1 MITFLRK
8 LKSQI
13 RLFKF
18 FAKYRKD
25 DFQSIDR
32 FNRVISKIYN
42 KEYSTRKKYVNS
54 EFLEET
60 RDLNENGFKIINLDK
75 LKFDNQFNESL
86 NFLRSK
92 YTLMDWEQNSERSQG
107 SLKEK
112 IDFLRQQELELNPHI
127 MNVIEPFTQLITN
140 YLGCLP
146 VLINASFWYSPN
158 KSESPIGSQLFHLD
172 PDDSKIIKIFIPVEE
187 IDESCGPMNVINSK
201 ISRNIYDLS
210 LKKGIIKKRNYKIQ
224 DDEIKKFKDFKSEKI
239 ILKKNQLALVDTCR
253 CYHFGSRKS
262 INPRKLIFF
271 HLTPPFSGKLP
282 VIRKLESKNIFSN
295 QKEKLLFSY
304 IKNHVNHYKTKK
316 LLEL

>member
-18 FAKYRKD
+18 FDKYRKD
-25 DFQSIDR
+25 DFQSIER
-32 FNRVISKIYN
+32 FNKIISKIYS
-42 KEYSTRKKYVNS
+42 KEYSTRKKYVNF
-54 EFLEET
+54 EFLKET
-60 RDLNENGFKIINLDK
+60 RELNENGFKIINLDEFK
-75 LKFDNQFNESL
+75 LNDQFNESL

-92 YTLMDWEQNSERSQG
+92 YDSMDWDQNSQRSKG

-112 IDFLRQQELELNPHI
+112 IDFLRQQELEINRHI
-127 MNVIEPFTQLITN
+127 INVIDPFIQLISN

-158 KSESPIGSQLFHLD
+158 KSETPVGSQLFHLD
-172 PDDSKIIKIFIPVEE
+172 PDDSKIIKIFIPIEE

-210 LKKGIIKKRNYKIQ
+210 LKKGIITKKNYKIQ

-239 ILKKNQLALVDTCR
+239 TLTKNQLALVDTCR

-262 INPRKLIFF
+262 TNPRKLIFF
-271 HLTPPFSGKLP
+271 HLAPPFSGKLP
-282 VIRKLESKNIFSN
+282 VIRRLESNNIFLN

-304 IKNHVNHYKTKK
+304 TKNHVNHFKTKK
-316 LLEL
+316 LLKL